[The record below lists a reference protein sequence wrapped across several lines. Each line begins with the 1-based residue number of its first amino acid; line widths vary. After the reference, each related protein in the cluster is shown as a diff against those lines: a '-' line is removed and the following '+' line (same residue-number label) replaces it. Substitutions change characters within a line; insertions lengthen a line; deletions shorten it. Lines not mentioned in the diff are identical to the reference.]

1 MSCPDTQINPFIF
14 KSLPWSLLHLCL
26 THSLDTIQVL
36 IMIPT
41 RCHELS
47 GSRPPSLKL
56 TGESH
61 SIKKTTSF
69 NVFKQS
75 RRHGRAAPV
84 VIYAH
89 SPKVIHTRAENFM
102 ALVQRLTGLEG
113 IRRRNPNDVN
123 ESSLS
128 VLTTEEVS
136 VGTDDTSWERH
147 QQRKT
152 LADIPL
158 YTPSSMALFGSPTQR
173 L

>member
-1 MSCPDTQINPFIF
+1 
-14 KSLPWSLLHLCL
+14 
-26 THSLDTIQVL
+26 
-36 IMIPT
+36 MIPT

-69 NVFKQS
+69 NVVKQS

-102 ALVQRLTGLEG
+102 ALVQRLTGLEE

-123 ESSLS
+123 NHRCLC
-128 VLTTEEVS
+128 
-136 VGTDDTSWERH
+136 
-147 QQRKT
+147 
-152 LADIPL
+152 
-158 YTPSSMALFGSPTQR
+158 
-173 L
+173 

>member
-1 MSCPDTQINPFIF
+1 
-14 KSLPWSLLHLCL
+14 
-26 THSLDTIQVL
+26 
-36 IMIPT
+36 MIPT

-113 IRRRNPNDVN
+113 IRRRNDVN

-128 VLTTEEVS
+128 VLTTEEAS

-147 QQRKT
+147 QQRKN
-152 LADIPL
+152 LVDIPL